1 MRWISLQFIFVLHK
15 LEEYSRL
22 EEKLKQ
28 SIADLE
34 RREKQLSAS
43 ETQVCK
49 IMFWFSILF
58 LICQSVLSPFWYLD
72 YYPAN
77 ILYIFSS
84 TFLSQDQF

>member
-1 MRWISLQFIFVLHK
+1 MLYSLIQ

-34 RREKQLSAS
+34 KREKQLSVN

-49 IMFWFSILF
+49 ILFWFLF
-58 LICQSVLSPFWYLD
+58 SDF
-72 YYPAN
+72 
-77 ILYIFSS
+77 
-84 TFLSQDQF
+84 